1 MLRLGMLFW
10 MAVAIGVGLLLY
22 NVKHEVQG
30 LEQQLAR
37 TNRAIETTY
46 ERIHV
51 LHAEWSLLNDP
62 ERLRALSERH
72 LDLVP
77 MRPAQFVGA
86 TAIAALPVASP
97 RADTALAA
105 AEPAT
110 TAQPV
115 ASRNPAATAQAG
127 GRADA
132 RRQPEQRRPALPADG
147 RQETRQGEPAARL
160 APQREEPMAPPRQ
173 APPPQRR
180 ELEASAPRPLMPGA
194 PMPGPLTPGP
204 AGTQPRPPVVAV
216 SAAPPQPARTTAASS
231 LGGPAVT
238 LPPPVP
244 FSRPQG
250 GN

>member
-10 MAVAIGVGLLLY
+10 MAAAIGVGLLLY

-37 TNRAIETTY
+37 TNRAIETTH

-72 LDLVP
+72 LDIVP

-110 TAQPV
+110 AAQPV
-115 ASRNPAATAQAG
+115 ASRSPAATARAG
-127 GRADA
+127 APADA
-132 RRQPEQRRPALPADG
+132 
-147 RQETRQGEPAARL
+147 RQETRQGEPPARL

-173 APPPQRR
+173 APPPPRR
-180 ELEASAPRPLMPGA
+180 ELEAGAPRPLMPGA
-194 PMPGPLTPGP
+194 PMPGT
-204 AGTQPRPPVVAV
+204 AGTPPRPPVVAV
-216 SAAPPQPARTTAASS
+216 SAAPPPPPPARAPAASS
-231 LGGPAVT
+231 LGAPAVA